1 MEITVAPLSIMV
13 FTCTP
18 EKKKPALAGKKTR
31 KPAYTEKAKA
41 KRK

>member
-18 EKKKPALAGKKTR
+18 EKKPALAGKKTR